1 MTAGM
6 SVPVPDLDLGDRRV
20 VSSFP
25 DYASA
30 QKAVDTLSDRGF
42 DVSRVSIVGSD
53 LRMVE
58 NVLGRMT
65 TARAALAGAVSG
77 LWFGLLLG
85 LIFGIATPYF
95 LIPLVWG
102 LVLGAVFGAIFG
114 ALGHAAYRGTRDFSS
129 ARTIV
134 AQRYDVMVDANSVAE
149 AHRTLTGQQW

>member
-85 LIFGIATPYF
+85 LIFG
-95 LIPLVWG
+95 
-102 LVLGAVFGAIFG
+102 
-114 ALGHAAYRGTRDFSS
+114 TRDFSS

-149 AHRTLTGQQW
+149 AHRTLTGQQWQDTAPAGPAPEPGSWSQPYPQQLPTEPGRG